1 MFFEV
6 ILKVLET
13 ASQRRSS
20 TGSESTKRAT
30 GPHVLNLFFE
40 DIQIFF
46 ATPPRFE
53 IPEYCIHPR
62 QPVAT
67 GRTETTG
74 LMGEKLHEITDHSDR
89 AGLIVKHDHGT
100 GSQSAPPFLGDFI
113 VIECEVEVL
122 RQHKVGRATTG

>member
-13 ASQRRSS
+13 TSQRRSS

-46 ATPPRFE
+46 ATLPRFE
-53 IPEYCIHPR
+53 IPNIASTHGNPSR
-62 QPVAT
+62 QGVQKPQDSWAKNFMRLPIIPT
-67 GRTETTG
+67 GQ
-74 LMGEKLHEITDHSDR
+74 
-89 AGLIVKHDHGT
+89 V
-100 GSQSAPPFLGDFI
+100 
-113 VIECEVEVL
+113 
-122 RQHKVGRATTG
+122 